1 MRNRSQP
8 PKPKGAKPEPERTS
22 ASPTL
27 FGESAPRAMRYI
39 CVEGPIGVGKTAL
52 AELLAKRLDARLVK
66 EVVEENPFLD
76 RFYGDMRNYA
86 LHTQLFF
93 LVARHKQQCELA
105 QPDLFHENVV
115 CDYVFDKD
123 SIFAHLNLNEHELAL
138 YDSIYKLVAGEV
150 PKPSI
155 VVYLQARADVLL
167 ARIRQRARKFEAA
180 IDPQYL
186 EELADAYNHYFMH
199 YEAAP
204 VLIVNTERL
213 DFVASRED
221 FEDLFRAIE
230 ETTTGRR
237 FYSPRGKGR

>member
-8 PKPKGAKPEPERTS
+8 AKLKGTRPESDLPMGAPS
-22 ASPTL
+22 L
-27 FGESAPRAMRYI
+27 FGESASQTMRYI

-52 AELLAKRLDARLVK
+52 AELLAKRLDAKLVK

-115 CDYVFDKD
+115 CDYLFDKD
-123 SIFAHLNLNEHELAL
+123 RIFAHLNLNEHELAL

-180 IDPQYL
+180 IDPEYL
-186 EELADAYNHYFMH
+186 AELADAYNHYFMH

-230 ETTTGRR
+230 ETTAGRR

>member
-8 PKPKGAKPEPERTS
+8 AKLKGTRPESDLPMGAPS
-22 ASPTL
+22 L
-27 FGESAPRAMRYI
+27 FGESVSQTMRYI

-52 AELLAKRLDARLVK
+52 AELLAKRLDAKLVK

-115 CDYVFDKD
+115 CDYLYDKD
-123 SIFAHLNLNEHELAL
+123 RIFAHLNLNEHELAL

-180 IDPQYL
+180 IDPEYL
-186 EELADAYNHYFMH
+186 AELADAYNHYFMH

-230 ETTTGRR
+230 ETTAGRR